1 MSVVA
6 GNIKPETLE
15 FIRSLAENAGLS
27 VDEYLRRLLPVNEQN
42 LALRPD
48 DIDELKNDLAAFAEG
63 AKEDAVYEGTYSR
76 EDIYFD
82 HD

>member
-1 MSVVA
+1 MSVA
-6 GNIKPETLE
+6 AENIQPETLE

-27 VDEYLRRLLPVNEQN
+27 VDEYLRRLLPVSEQN

-48 DIDELKNDLAAFAEG
+48 DLDELKNDLTAFAEG
-63 AKEDAVYEGTYSR
+63 TKGHPLYQGTYAR

>member
-1 MSVVA
+1 MSVA
-6 GNIKPETLE
+6 AENIKPETLE

-27 VDEYLRRLLPVNEQN
+27 MDEYLRRLLPVNEQN

-48 DIDELKNDLAAFAEG
+48 DLDELKNDLTAFAEG
-63 AKEDAVYEGTYSR
+63 TKADPVYQGTYSR